1 MIESFKI
8 WEAGL
13 ADKDFTDAGRPQI
26 KNKKIINRYKIPN
39 IPTYSFE
46 KDRGIATKAV
56 EGKLPPLGNLASGL
70 RKDSRKDLPIYKYD
84 VVKTAGTKLDSG
96 G

>member
-13 ADKDFTDAGRPQI
+13 ADRGFVDAGRPLI
-26 KNKKIINRYKIPN
+26 KNKKINNKYRIPN

-70 RKDSRKDLPIYKYD
+70 KRDSRKDLPIYKYD
-84 VVKTAGTKLDSG
+84 VVKTANTKLDPG
-96 G
+96 

>member
-1 MIESFKI
+1 MMESFKI

-13 ADKDFTDAGRPQI
+13 ADDGFTDPGRPLI
-26 KNKKIINRYKIPN
+26 KNKKLINRYRIPN

-46 KDRGIATKAV
+46 KDRGMASKAV

-70 RKDSRKDLPIYKYD
+70 KRDSRKDLPIYKYD
-84 VVKTAGTKLDSG
+84 VVKTANTKLDPG
-96 G
+96 